1 MNRELQEELR
11 KKKEIYKKWREGQT
25 SKEEY
30 LQVTR
35 HCRTAIRE
43 AQVESELRLAREA
56 RSNFFRYVRSKR
68 KVNKAID
75 PMLEKL

>member
-35 HCRTAIRE
+35 HCRSANRE
-43 AQVESELRLAREA
+43 AKAEKELRLAREA
-56 RSNFFRYVRSKR
+56 RD
-68 KVNKAID
+68 NKK
-75 PMLEKL
+75 KLLQICEEQT